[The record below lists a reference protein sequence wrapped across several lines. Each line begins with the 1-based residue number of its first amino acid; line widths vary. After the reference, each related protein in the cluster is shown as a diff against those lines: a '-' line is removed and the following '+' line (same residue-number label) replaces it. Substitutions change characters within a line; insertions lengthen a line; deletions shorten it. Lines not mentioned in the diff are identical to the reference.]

1 MIEIPE
7 AVNLAR
13 QLNEALTER
22 QIRSAFA
29 GSSPHG
35 FAWYSGEPA
44 SYSARLMGKVVAG
57 AERLGGHLWIQFT
70 DETNL
75 ILAEGPV
82 IRVWSQDEKPPVK
95 HQLLIE
101 FEDGSSLSVT
111 VRMYA
116 FLFLDDGMGELN
128 PYLVKAGAGADPLA
142 ASFNLRLFLDKIES
156 EATPKMN
163 LKGFLATQQ
172 RFPGLGNGVLHDIL
186 LNARLN
192 PKQRV
197 RELTQ
202 SEKEDLFDSVKTTL
216 VEMTELGGRD
226 TEKDIFGHPGAYET
240 KLSKKSTVR
249 GCPQCGRHVIKETFL
264 GGSIYFCPSCQGMA

>member
-13 QLNEALTER
+13 QLNEVLAGKKIESAL
-22 QIRSAFA
+22 A

-35 FAWYSGEPA
+35 FAWYCGDPA
-44 SYSARLMGKVVAG
+44 SYSARLMGKIVSGVT
-57 AERLGGHLWIQFT
+57 RRGGHLWIQFA

-82 IRVWSQDEKPPVK
+82 IRVWSQDEKPPFK
-95 HQLLIE
+95 HQLFIR

-116 FLFLDDGMGELN
+116 FIFLDDGFGEEN
-128 PYLVKAGAGADPLA
+128 PYLQKAVEGPDPLSDIFDLEFFKA
-142 ASFNLRLFLDKIES
+142 KITS
-156 EATPKMN
+156 DGTPKMT

-186 LNARLN
+186 LNARLH
-192 PKQRV
+192 PKRLIMDLK
-197 RELTQ
+197 E
-202 SEKEDLFDSVKTTL
+202 SESEALFRSVKETL
-216 VEMTELGGRD
+216 KEMTELGGR
-226 TEKDIFGHPGAYET
+226 ESEMDINGEPGGYAT
-240 KLSKKSTVR
+240 KLSKKSIIW
-249 GCPQCGRHVIKETFL
+249 GCPECGSHVIKETFL
-264 GGSIYFCPSCQGMA
+264 GGSIYFCPNCQGLA